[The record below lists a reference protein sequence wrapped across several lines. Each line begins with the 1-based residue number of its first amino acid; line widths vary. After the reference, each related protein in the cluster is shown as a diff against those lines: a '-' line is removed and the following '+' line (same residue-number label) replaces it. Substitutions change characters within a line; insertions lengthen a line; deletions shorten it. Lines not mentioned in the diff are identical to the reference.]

1 MQIGMFFVA
10 LIGTVWPIYE
20 LGYKAGNNVANEHI
34 KYLEIKCKGYEEL
47 RGVDFS
53 ENIKNMNNASQEL
66 KKYIEYIN
74 NYEYNKN
81 YDLMVSKYN
90 TLKSNYDFLEKSLN
104 EKNEKIQEKEVIISN
119 LIVKPKTLFLKSGQ
133 YSELENGKIV
143 FAVRITV
150 GSQARISVD
159 NVEKNVFTGYKFTCE
174 TKLAIYDIIVTRI
187 VYEGVE
193 FKIFVKKK

>member
-1 MQIGMFFVA
+1 MDGKYFLQIGMFFVA

-119 LIVKPKTLFLKSGQ
+119 LTANTILPFSN
-133 YSELENGKIV
+133 SE
-143 FAVRITV
+143 
-150 GSQARISVD
+150 
-159 NVEKNVFTGYKFTCE
+159 Y
-174 TKLAIYDIIVTRI
+174 
-187 VYEGVE
+187 
-193 FKIFVKKK
+193 